1 MNDYHKLEDP
11 DVYKARRL
19 AIEIADSTIK
29 NQMIMREHS
38 RYKLLREEVERQNIK
53 EKALQQLSEQRNI
66 QPGEKAVF
74 ERVLVNAN
82 RQPELN
88 GVSRIPLPTPPPPM
102 SDQGDED
109 EEKEGE
115 DEDEDDVPEMIKL
128 YNDMDEEQLE
138 IVLEAFKTDIDNLS
152 AEARARLRQKGEQQI
167 ELYGDVMNAGVYDL
181 IAELLEYIDAVDEEE
196 EEEEAEEEEEE
207 EVEEE
212 VEERPTTVKQ
222 LKDYIKNVGYRQY
235 IDQLRKGQLENIYQ
249 MIKEGQSRERVEGQI
264 DAYYNEKRGPG
275 VRRGNGLAGNGLTQ
289 LGSGIAENLQKL
301 MVMVGSK
308 QAGNDSAALLKKI
321 VALQKKIKKD
331 IEKKRKSE
339 SEAVRKELTRQKIK
353 KLAKDQMK

>member
-1 MNDYHKLEDP
+1 
-11 DVYKARRL
+11 
-19 AIEIADSTIK
+19 
-29 NQMIMREHS
+29 
-38 RYKLLREEVERQNIK
+38 
-53 EKALQQLSEQRNI
+53 
-66 QPGEKAVF
+66 
-74 ERVLVNAN
+74 
-82 RQPELN
+82 
-88 GVSRIPLPTPPPPM
+88 
-102 SDQGDED
+102 
-109 EEKEGE
+109 
-115 DEDEDDVPEMIKL
+115 
-128 YNDMDEEQLE
+128 
-138 IVLEAFKTDIDNLS
+138 
-152 AEARARLRQKGEQQI
+152 
-167 ELYGDVMNAGVYDL
+167 VYDL

-196 EEEEAEEEEEE
+196 EEEVEE

-212 VEERPTTVKQ
+212 EIQQLPATVKQ

-264 DAYYNEKRGPG
+264 DAYYKQKRGPG
-275 VRRGNGLAGNGLTQ
+275 VRRGNGIAGHGLTQ
-289 LGSGIAENLQKL
+289 LGTGIAENLQKL

-339 SEAVRKELTRQKIK
+339 SEAVRKEVTRQKIK

>member
-19 AIEIADSTIK
+19 AIEIADSTVK

-53 EKALQQLSEQRNI
+53 ERALQQLSEQRNI
-66 QPGEKAVF
+66 QPGEKAIF

-102 SDQGDED
+102 SDQGEED

-138 IVLEAFKTDIDNLS
+138 IVLEAFKTDIDNLGP
-152 AEARARLRQKGEQQI
+152 EARARLRQKGEQQLD
-167 ELYGDVMNAGVYDL
+167 LYGDVMNSAVYDL

-196 EEEEAEEEEEE
+196 EEVEEEEIQQ
-207 EVEEE
+207 
-212 VEERPTTVKQ
+212 RPATVKQ

-249 MIKEGQSRERVEGQI
+249 MIKEGQSRERVEEQI

-275 VRRGNGLAGNGLTQ
+275 VRRGNGIAGHGLTQ
-289 LGSGIAENLQKL
+289 LGTGIAENLQKL